1 LNGDSIPIGRDCLN
15 DAEFPVYNT
24 DRIDLGQTLERFMQ
38 DIYDRYIRRMGVR
51 EMVILIVVALLILIT
66 AAVIINPGGS
76 EEVDFTITPTS
87 LIRSTRESTGG
98 RSVISPPAPTPTR
111 P

>member
-1 LNGDSIPIGRDCLN
+1 
-15 DAEFPVYNT
+15 
-24 DRIDLGQTLERFMQ
+24 MQ
-38 DIYDRYIRRMGVR
+38 AIYDRYIRRMGIR
-51 EMVILIVVALLILIT
+51 EMAILIVVALLILI
-66 AAVIINPGGS
+66 AAAIIINPGSS

-87 LIRSTRESTGG
+87 LIRSTRESISG